1 MHSIKGE
8 SLKILLN
15 IDQLIQG
22 NSRLVVLKPEN
33 DQVSYLVKAEPK
45 IEPEDSLADLE
56 GITDLLPIQT
66 GIVIFYRSR

>member
-1 MHSIKGE
+1 M
-8 SLKILLN
+8 
-15 IDQLIQG
+15 QG

-66 GIVIFYRSR
+66 GIKGIIDLLLYRSRQI